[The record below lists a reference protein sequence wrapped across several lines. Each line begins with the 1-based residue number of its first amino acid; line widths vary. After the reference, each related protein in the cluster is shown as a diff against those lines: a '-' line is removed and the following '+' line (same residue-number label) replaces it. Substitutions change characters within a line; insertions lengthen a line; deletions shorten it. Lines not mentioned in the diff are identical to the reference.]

1 MKLTTLEDLEK
12 DADFVDMGTI
22 VVIGNSTTCFHGG
35 RGITPRGYEEK
46 TRSA

>member
-12 DADFVDMGTI
+12 DADFIDMVTI
-22 VVIGNSTTCFHGG
+22 VVIGNSTTYIHSG
-35 RGITPRGYEEK
+35 RVITPRGYEEK